1 MTCLETKTD
10 EPHVSNVAFVLSRV
24 REKLVTC
31 LGTKTD
37 ACPEAPYVLKRLG
50 LDLGTLSAGLKLLCS
65 DQEGQ

>member
-1 MTCLETKTD
+1 M
-10 EPHVSNVAFVLSRV
+10 
-24 REKLVTC
+24 TC